1 MAVQSAVAPVPKRKE
16 AVVKTPPV
24 FKFFQIIIAEKPQGG
39 EDSIEKILI
48 ATLVVVAL
56 SLTLVAAVAAQVP
69 ADDVLSGEQ
78 CKMCH
83 PEEHEVWAGTGHPNS
98 LTAVKDSGHGSEDCL
113 HCMSADYRWNE
124 ELTLETAQYGVTC
137 VACHTP
143 HDTPGDEMPAIADV
157 GALCKECH
165 NAEVE
170 AGATAEA
177 GTTLRHAVT
186 EMMGGY
192 GAINAEGSAS
202 AHDIACNTCHLQGHL
217 YVPEQS
223 TCDNCHGGAVTIEE
237 AGAPVRAFVENTMA
251 IEGLADGWPAAYT
264 NVSMLSSDDSGGIHN
279 MSYAN
284 AIVAATEVLL
294 EAEPMA
300 AEEPAEEEEAAP
312 AEEEAAPVEEL
323 PETGGIPLVSGPA
336 LLLLT
341 GTLTLAGGFGTYVWT
356 RRK

>member
-1 MAVQSAVAPVPKRKE
+1 
-16 AVVKTPPV
+16 
-24 FKFFQIIIAEKPQGG
+24 
-39 EDSIEKILI
+39 
-48 ATLVVVAL
+48 
-56 SLTLVAAVAAQVP
+56 
-69 ADDVLSGEQ
+69 
-78 CKMCH
+78 
-83 PEEHEVWAGTGHPNS
+83 
-98 LTAVKDSGHGSEDCL
+98 
-113 HCMSADYRWNE
+113 MSADYRWNE
-124 ELTLETAQYGVTC
+124 ELTVETAQYGVTC

-143 HDTPGDEMPAIADV
+143 HDTPGDDKPAIADV
-157 GALCKECH
+157 AATCKDCH
-165 NAEVE
+165 NAELE

-186 EMMGGY
+186 EMIGGY
-192 GAINAEGSAS
+192 GAIDAEGSAS
-202 AHDIACNTCHLQGHL
+202 AHDLACNTCHLQGHL

-223 TCDNCHGGAVTIEE
+223 TCDGCHGGAVTIEE
-237 AGAPVRAFVENTMA
+237 TGAAVRAFVEEKSAM
-251 IEGLADGWPAAYT
+251 EGLAEGWPAAYT
-264 NVSMLSSDDSGGIHN
+264 NISLLSSDDSGGIHN

-284 AIVAATEVLL
+284 AIVAATEALL

-300 AEEPAEEEEAAP
+300 AAEEPAEEEAAP

>member
-1 MAVQSAVAPVPKRKE
+1 MR
-16 AVVKTPPV
+16 
-24 FKFFQIIIAEKPQGG
+24 
-39 EDSIEKILI
+39 KILI
-48 ATLVVVAL
+48 ATLVVAAL
-56 SLTLVAAVAAQVP
+56 CLSMAAVVSAQVP
-69 ADDVLSGEQ
+69 DDDVLSGEQ

-223 TCDNCHGGAVTIEE
+223 TCDGCHGGAVTIEE
-237 AGAPVRAFVENTMA
+237 TGAAVRAFVESTMA
-251 IEGLADGWPAAYT
+251 MEGLAEGWPAAYT

-284 AIVAATEVLL
+284 AIVAATEALL
-294 EAEPMA
+294 EAEPVA
-300 AEEPAEEEEAAP
+300 VAEEPAAEEEAAP

-323 PETGGIPLVSGPA
+323 PETGGVPLVSGPA